1 MDNLWIDLFSNVLG
15 QKRCCRRACW
25 TRITT
30 LHQEEDKQGAAS
42 STCQR
47 REEDDEQGEEEMEQE
62 MEPEREQERD
72 LLHQSPPATEPVT
85 NVSHANKSSATSDIS
100 QRPGDGPQRP
110 IRQNYPSRLIGNQ
123 QRSFNAA
130 WFDTYSWLEYSVGM
144 DATFCFAC

>member
-1 MDNLWIDLFSNVLG
+1 
-15 QKRCCRRACW
+15 
-25 TRITT
+25 
-30 LHQEEDKQGAAS
+30 
-42 STCQR
+42 
-47 REEDDEQGEEEMEQE
+47 

-72 LLHQSPPATEPVT
+72 LLHQPPPATEPVT

-100 QRPGDGPQRP
+100 QRPGDEPQRP

-144 DATFCFAC
+144 DATFCFACRHFLGAGGHRLHSEPAFSIGYKNWKNATAAFKKHNGV